1 MLKLK
6 NNARDIRVPK
16 TTVTP
21 IPQKLDSEPFF
32 HTLFFFGP
40 YFPEIT
46 SAHQSY
52 LFHFN
57 ITKKYYN
64 MTYMISKV
72 C

>member
-32 HTLFFFGP
+32 HTLFFFVLISLKLLQP
-40 YFPEIT
+40 INRTCSTSTLQKSTIT
-46 SAHQSY
+46 S
-52 LFHFN
+52 L
-57 ITKKYYN
+57 I
-64 MTYMISKV
+64 
-72 C
+72 